1 NRILNSVKTYGNIVA
16 FRDLEDETN
25 AALELFGNRDARGVV
40 LLRPYAEYFSEY
52 SDKVQQLLASFP
64 LGQPIVGE
72 AAQKDFIKIF
82 GQILRLENILTSF
95 DEFANSA
102 LLSERQGQDYRSV
115 YLDLHAEFRKGDDA
129 EKESINDDVVFE
141 IELIKQVEINVD
153 YILLLVEKYR
163 REHGDGDD
171 LEIRAEISRSIDAS
185 PTLRNKKDLIEAF
198 VDSLSVG
205 GEIDQEWLSFIAA
218 KRDSELDSIIVDEGL
233 RADQTRAFMEVAFRD
248 GVLVT
253 TGTAITTVLP
263 PASRFAPDGG
273 HGERKERVI
282 AKLAA
287 FFDRFFSL
295 TTSPTDT

>member
-1 NRILNSVKTYGNIVA
+1 MT
-16 FRDLEDETN
+16 
-25 AALELFGNRDARGVV
+25 
-40 LLRPYAEYFSEY
+40 
-52 SDKVQQLLASFP
+52 Q
-64 LGQPIVGE
+64 
-72 AAQKDFIKIF
+72 
-82 GQILRLENILTSF
+82 
-95 DEFANSA
+95 
-102 LLSERQGQDYRSV
+102 RQGQDYRSV

-218 KRDSELDSIIVDEGL
+218 KRDAELDSIIVDEGL
-233 RADQTRAFMEVAFRD
+233 RADETRAFMEIAFRD
-248 GVLVT
+248 GALVT